1 MADLFLCCGRRRY
14 IFALRPDV
22 LYFLHAAAWRR
33 KYSNPYAEFEG
44 GGFCR
49 RGLDTLILN
58 FKVAVSAGSDFMLLL
73 CIRVYCIFP
82 TLPLDVENTVIHAQS
97 LKVAVSVGT
106 GLIILF
112 CVRMYCIFSTLPL
125 NVENTAH
132 PYAEFE
138 CDGFLCFRE
147 IERKA
152 KKVIAL
158 FLQLWYYVVGWQYTV
173 HNTKN
178 PEAPFFGV
186 FLFLI
191 VSRKA

>member
-1 MADLFLCCGRRRY
+1 M
-14 IFALRPDV
+14 
-22 LYFLHAAAWRR
+22 
-33 KYSNPYAEFEG
+33 
-44 GGFCR
+44 
-49 RGLDTLILN
+49 
-58 FKVAVSAGSDFMLLL
+58 AVSAGSDFMLLL

-147 IERKA
+147 KREIERKV
-152 KKVIAL
+152 KKLLRYFCGCGTMSLDDSIQSIIRKTPKVLAS
-158 FLQLWYYVVGWQYTV
+158 G
-173 HNTKN
+173 
-178 PEAPFFGV
+178 FFY
-186 FLFLI
+186 
-191 VSRKA
+191 S